1 MSVII
6 DEDNFEYDLDN
17 LDDTAVYDVKIKVVG
32 VGGGGCNALEHM
44 AKLYASEAE
53 EEIRR
58 NGISTIRDHI
68 EFIAMNTD
76 VAALKKKDK
85 NIMRRLQLGK
95 KTCKGR
101 GAGGRPEVAAEAARE
116 SREEI
121 EAYLK
126 DASIVFIAAGMGGGT
141 GTGAAPVIAEIAKD
155 MNIITVGIVTKPF
168 EFERE
173 LKMNQA
179 MKGIDEMRKNVDAL
193 LIIPNERL
201 LKLNEK
207 MLSFIQAFEMVDDV
221 LYRSVKIVSDVVA
234 IGQDSDSGKART
246 IDTDFADLCSI
257 LQEAGDAHIA
267 IGTGTGTNKIQDAVD
282 QVVNSPLLETSIAN
296 ATKLLINITLSGDSS
311 ITDYRDAAKSI
322 TDAAAHDVNAIQG
335 VTQDVNMSD
344 TIIISVIAAGFKKP
358 AEAEAIPVQPAARQQ
373 EAPAPAASVSFRTSS
388 SDNDDIVTTSNNDA
402 LASIITSTLGNLNS
416 RDRFVDIEELFN
428 SKKSREEE

>member
-6 DEDNFEYDLDN
+6 DEDNFEYELDDLDES
-17 LDDTAVYDVKIKVVG
+17 AVYDVKIKVVG

-44 AKLYASEAE
+44 AKLYAKEAE
-53 EEIRR
+53 AAIQKS
-58 NGISTIRDHI
+58 GSSTLLDHI

-85 NIMRRLQLGK
+85 TLMRRLQIGK

-101 GAGGRPEVAAEAARE
+101 GAGGRPEVAAESARE

-155 MNIITVGIVTKPF
+155 MGIITVGIVTKPF

-179 MKGIDEMRKNVDAL
+179 MKGIDEMRKHVDAL

-207 MLSFIQAFEMVDDV
+207 MLSFLQAFEMVDDV

-234 IGQDSDSGKART
+234 IGREDDISKSRT
-246 IDTDFADLCSI
+246 TVTDVADLWSI
-257 LQEAGDAHIA
+257 
-267 IGTGTGTNKIQDAVD
+267 
-282 QVVNSPLLETSIAN
+282 
-296 ATKLLINITLSGDSS
+296 
-311 ITDYRDAAKSI
+311 
-322 TDAAAHDVNAIQG
+322 
-335 VTQDVNMSD
+335 
-344 TIIISVIAAGFKKP
+344 
-358 AEAEAIPVQPAARQQ
+358 
-373 EAPAPAASVSFRTSS
+373 
-388 SDNDDIVTTSNNDA
+388 
-402 LASIITSTLGNLNS
+402 
-416 RDRFVDIEELFN
+416 
-428 SKKSREEE
+428 

>member
-6 DEDNFEYDLDN
+6 DDDNFEYELDDLDES
-17 LDDTAVYDVKIKVVG
+17 AVYDVKIKVVG

-44 AKLYASEAE
+44 AKLYAKEAE
-53 EEIRR
+53 AAIQK
-58 NGISTIRDHI
+58 NGSSTLLDHI

-85 NIMRRLQLGK
+85 TLMRRLQIGK

-101 GAGGRPEVAAEAARE
+101 GAGGRPEVAAESARE

-155 MNIITVGIVTKPF
+155 MGIITVGIVTKPF

-179 MKGIDEMRKNVDAL
+179 MKGIDEMRKHVDAL

-207 MLSFIQAFEMVDDV
+207 MLSFLQAFEMVDDV

-234 IGQDSDSGKART
+234 IGREDDISKSRT

-257 LQEAGDAHIA
+257 LEEAGDAHIA

-322 TDAAAHDVNAIQG
+322 TDAAAPDVNAIQG
-335 VTQDVNMSD
+335 VTQDTNLSD

-358 AEAEAIPVQPAARQQ
+358 NEKEPTVIKTAVQKPAGASM
-373 EAPAPAASVSFRTSS
+373 ASVSFETSDS
-388 SDNDDIVTTSNNDA
+388 EAVEIVTSETNDE
-402 LASIITSTLGNLNS
+402 LAKIITNTLGSINA
-416 RDRFVDIEELFN
+416 RDRFADIEGLFS
-428 SKKSREEE
+428 SKKNRDEE